1 MSIKSERA
9 WEKLWKGKQLQAKI
23 RQLEEDYNDYRI
35 LAQTKIRQ
43 LESDCEDYEVVANCD
58 YFEEYIFKESA
69 KIMLENRDHQLT
81 RVWELEAENKRLLK
95 ALQKIVDKEGRV
107 CSEYD
112 ICMHRACQS
121 SYRAWAIAQKAL
133 EER

>member
-43 LESDCEDYEVVANCD
+43 LEDETQRLKSE
-58 YFEEYIFKESA
+58 
-69 KIMLENRDHQLT
+69 MRWRRDET
-81 RVWELEAENKRLLK
+81 S
-95 ALQKIVDKEGRV
+95 I
-107 CSEYD
+107 
-112 ICMHRACQS
+112 
-121 SYRAWAIAQKAL
+121 
-133 EER
+133 